1 MMGFSLASPD
11 ICQGP
16 CVNPRSIA
24 DTLNDLMTEIKVESV
39 SVRWLLE
46 ALRKRAFGFLL
57 LFLAIPNILPM
68 PPGLSTIFGIL
79 LLFPAV
85 QMIIG
90 NAQPWFPPAIS
101 KRRLRQ
107 SSLKFIVNKSE
118 PWLNRIEPLTHERMV
133 FLTEAAAIPVLGFVC
148 LVLALILMLPIFL
161 GNLFP
166 GLAIAAIAIG
176 LIQKDGLFV
185 LLATPFVAA
194 SLYVTFLNIK
204 LVLLAVEG
212 IKNLIGM

>member
-1 MMGFSLASPD
+1 MG
-11 ICQGP
+11 
-16 CVNPRSIA
+16 
-24 DTLNDLMTEIKVESV
+24 EIKVESV

-79 LLFPAV
+79 LLFPSI
-85 QMIIG
+85 QMMLG
-90 NAQPWFPPAIS
+90 NAQPWFPSAIS

-107 SSLKFIVNKSE
+107 SSLKFIVTKSE
-118 PWLNRIEPLTHERMV
+118 PWLNRIEPLTHERLV
-133 FLTEAAAIPVLGFVC
+133 FLTEGAAIPVLGAVC
-148 LVLALILMLPIFL
+148 LMLALILMLPIFL

-176 LIQKDGLFV
+176 LIQRDGVFV
-185 LLATPFVAA
+185 LVAAPFVAA
-194 SLYVTFLNIK
+194 SVYVTFLNIQ
-204 LVLLAVEG
+204 LVLLAIDG
-212 IKNLIGM
+212 ITRLIAL

>member
-1 MMGFSLASPD
+1 M
-11 ICQGP
+11 
-16 CVNPRSIA
+16 NPRSIA
-24 DTLNDLMTEIKVESV
+24 DTLQDLMAEIKVESV

-57 LFLAIPNILPM
+57 LFLAIPNVIPM
-68 PPGLSTIFGIL
+68 PPGLSTIFGVL
-79 LLFPAV
+79 LLFPAI
-85 QMIIG
+85 QMMIG
-90 NAQPWFPPAIS
+90 NKQPWFPPAIS

-107 SSLKFIVNKSE
+107 SSLNFIVKKSE
-118 PWLNRIEPLTHERMV
+118 PWLNRIEPLTHERLV
-133 FLTEAAAIPVLGFVC
+133 FLTEGAAIPVLGFVC
-148 LVLALILMLPIFL
+148 LTLALILMLPIFL

-176 LIQKDGLFV
+176 LIQRDGLFV

-204 LVLLAVEG
+204 LVMLAIEG
-212 IKNLIGM
+212 IKKLIGV